1 MAILRLRAP
10 AAGPRWPLPSQRA
23 GRARVGTFGMNAA
36 KRGPLVAFNP
46 LSSFLG
52 IFSHDIGIDLGTANT
67 LVSVRGRGIVVDE
80 PSVVAIDT
88 VSKRVLA
95 IGDEAKLMVGRT
107 PSTIVA
113 VRPLRDGVISDFSV
127 TERMLQH
134 FIRQVHERFG
144 IGIPKPR
151 VVVGIPSGAT
161 EVEKRA
167 VHDAAIAASARS
179 CFLIEEPMASAIG
192 SKLPVMNPAGQM
204 IVDIGGGTTEVAV
217 IALGGIVVSTSV
229 RAAGDAMDHALMQYA
244 RQVHNMLIG
253 ERSAESVKIEAG
265 SAYPLEDEG
274 RVDLRG
280 RDLATGLPKSV
291 EVSTVEVRDALSPI
305 TSEIVHAVQATIEQT
320 PPELVADLMLHGI
333 AMAGG
338 GAMLRGLDRRISAET
353 RYPTYVAQDPLR
365 SVVRGCAETLEEA
378 ETLRKVQA
386 RISQRRPVR

>member
-1 MAILRLRAP
+1 M
-10 AAGPRWPLPSQRA
+10 
-23 GRARVGTFGMNAA
+23 
-36 KRGPLVAFNP
+36 AFNP

-67 LVSVRGRGIVVDE
+67 LVFVRGRGIVVDE

-167 VHDAAIAASARS
+167 VHDAAVAAGARS
-179 CFLIEEPMASAIG
+179 CYLIEEPMASAIG

-217 IALGGIVVSTSV
+217 IALGGIVVSSSV
-229 RAAGDAMDHALMQYA
+229 RAAGDAMDQALMQYA

-253 ERSAESVKIEAG
+253 ERSAESIKIEAG

-305 TSEIVHAVQATIEQT
+305 TSEIVHAVQATIERT

-338 GAMLRGLDRRISAET
+338 GSLLRGLDRRISAET
-353 RYPTYVAQDPLR
+353 RFPTYVAADPLR

>member
-1 MAILRLRAP
+1 M
-10 AAGPRWPLPSQRA
+10 
-23 GRARVGTFGMNAA
+23 
-36 KRGPLVAFNP
+36 AFNP

-67 LVSVRGRGIVVDE
+67 LVFVRGRGIVVDE

-113 VRPLRDGVISDFSV
+113 VRPLRDGVISDFAV
-127 TERMLQH
+127 TERMLHH

-151 VVVGIPSGAT
+151 VVIGIPSGAT

-167 VHDAAIAASARS
+167 VHDAAVAAGARS

-204 IVDIGGGTTEVAV
+204 IIDIGGGTSEVAV

-229 RAAGDAMDHALMQYA
+229 RAAGDAMDQALMQYA

-253 ERSAESVKIEAG
+253 ERSAESIKIEAG
-265 SAYPLEDEG
+265 SAYPLEEEG

-305 TSEIVHAVQATIEQT
+305 TSEIVHAVQATIERT

-338 GAMLRGLDRRISAET
+338 GSLLQGLDRRIAAET
-353 RYPTYVAQDPLR
+353 RFPTYVAADPLR

-378 ETLRKVQA
+378 STLLKVQA
-386 RISQRRPVR
+386 RISARRPVR

>member
-1 MAILRLRAP
+1 M
-10 AAGPRWPLPSQRA
+10 
-23 GRARVGTFGMNAA
+23 
-36 KRGPLVAFNP
+36 
-46 LSSFLG
+46 
-52 IFSHDIGIDLGTANT
+52 
-67 LVSVRGRGIVVDE
+67 RGRGIVVDE

-113 VRPLRDGVISDFSV
+113 VRPLRDGVISDFAV
-127 TERMLQH
+127 TERMLHH

-151 VVVGIPSGAT
+151 VVIGIPSGAT

-167 VHDAAIAASARS
+167 VHDAAVAAGARS

-204 IVDIGGGTTEVAV
+204 IIDIGGGTTEVAV

-229 RAAGDAMDHALMQYA
+229 RAAGDAMDQALMQYA

-253 ERSAESVKIEAG
+253 ERSAESIKIEAG
-265 SAYPLEDEG
+265 SAYPLEEEG

-305 TSEIVHAVQATIEQT
+305 TSEIVHAVQATIERT

-338 GAMLRGLDRRISAET
+338 GSLLQGLDRRIAAET
-353 RYPTYVAQDPLR
+353 RFPTYVAADPLR

-378 ETLRKVQA
+378 STLLKVQA
-386 RISQRRPVR
+386 RISARRPIR

>member
-1 MAILRLRAP
+1 
-10 AAGPRWPLPSQRA
+10 
-23 GRARVGTFGMNAA
+23 MNAA
-36 KRGPLVAFNP
+36 KGIPPWPSIP

-67 LVSVRGRGIVVDE
+67 LVFVRGRGIVVDE

-113 VRPLRDGVISDFSV
+113 VRPLRDGVISDFAV
-127 TERMLQH
+127 TERMLHH

-151 VVVGIPSGAT
+151 VVIGIPSGAT

-167 VHDAAIAASARS
+167 VHDAAVAAGARS

-204 IVDIGGGTTEVAV
+204 IIDIGGGTTEVAV

-229 RAAGDAMDHALMQYA
+229 RAAGDAMDQALMQYA

-253 ERSAESVKIEAG
+253 ERSAESIKIEAG
-265 SAYPLEDEG
+265 SAYPLEEEG

-305 TSEIVHAVQATIEQT
+305 TSEIVHAVQATIERT

-338 GAMLRGLDRRISAET
+338 GSLLQGLDRRIAAET
-353 RYPTYVAQDPLR
+353 RFPTYVAADPLR

-378 ETLRKVQA
+378 STLLKVQA
-386 RISQRRPVR
+386 RISARRPIR